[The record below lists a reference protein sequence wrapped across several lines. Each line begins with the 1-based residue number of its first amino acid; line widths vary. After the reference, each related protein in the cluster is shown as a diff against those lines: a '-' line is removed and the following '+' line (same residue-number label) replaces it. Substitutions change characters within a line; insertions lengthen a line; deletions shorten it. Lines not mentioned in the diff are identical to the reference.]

1 MTKIIS
7 EIGWNHMGDM
17 ERAKDMISL
26 SKENGAA
33 FVKFQTWSVER
44 LKKGP
49 WDTDGRLD
57 IYKKAELTTEQH
69 FELYEYSNKVGIDF
83 FSTPFSIED
92 CEILKS
98 VQNKFVKI
106 ASFESTNRELLEYCD
121 DNFET
126 LFISTGTKSIIEVEE
141 SLKYLNKSD
150 YYLLHCVSSYPT
162 EPKNCNLP
170 RINSLKKI
178 CDKVG
183 FSDHTKGA
191 EVTKISLEYDLDVIE
206 KHFTLDQS
214 LPGRDNKF
222 ALLPHELKDLS
233 DYIRLREQVNISHGD
248 NYLEVEKESRK
259 WMTGRFSK

>member
-26 SKENGAA
+26 SKENGVD

-57 IYKKAELTTEQH
+57 IYKKAELTTEPH

-150 YYLLHCVSSYPT
+150 Y
-162 EPKNCNLP
+162 
-170 RINSLKKI
+170 
-178 CDKVG
+178 
-183 FSDHTKGA
+183 
-191 EVTKISLEYDLDVIE
+191 
-206 KHFTLDQS
+206 
-214 LPGRDNKF
+214 
-222 ALLPHELKDLS
+222 
-233 DYIRLREQVNISHGD
+233 
-248 NYLEVEKESRK
+248 
-259 WMTGRFSK
+259 

>member
-26 SKENGAA
+26 SKENGAD

-69 FELYEYSNKVGIDF
+69 FELYEYSHKVGIDF

-126 LFISTGTKSIIEVEE
+126 LFISTGTKSVIEVEE

-150 YYLLHCVSSYPT
+150 Y
-162 EPKNCNLP
+162 
-170 RINSLKKI
+170 
-178 CDKVG
+178 
-183 FSDHTKGA
+183 
-191 EVTKISLEYDLDVIE
+191 
-206 KHFTLDQS
+206 
-214 LPGRDNKF
+214 
-222 ALLPHELKDLS
+222 
-233 DYIRLREQVNISHGD
+233 
-248 NYLEVEKESRK
+248 
-259 WMTGRFSK
+259 